1 MSKERRVVVTGLGI
15 VSPLGNDLE
24 SSWSNIIKGKSG
36 AGLITKFDPTDFATT
51 FAAEL
56 KGYDEVSG
64 LSPKEVRRIDPFI
77 QYALTASDQAIK
89 DANLSLDSIEKT
101 RVGVSIGSGIG
112 GLGTIENNALI
123 LNRKGPRKI
132 SPFFVPGAI
141 INMASGNVAIKY
153 NLQGPNISIVSACSS
168 AGHSIGYS
176 ARTISYGDA
185 DIMITGGAE
194 AGITPL
200 GLAGFNAAK
209 ALSTNN
215 DNPEQASC
223 PWDRKRDG
231 FLLGEGAGILILE
244 ELESAKRRQAKI
256 YGEVVGFGQSDDAYH
271 ITAPAEDGRGAYN
284 AMINALSDFKE
295 DKDKIDYINAHGTST
310 PLGDVIEARAIAE
323 IFKAREN
330 LSVSSTKSMTGHL
343 LGAAGVVESIACIMS
358 VKNNIIPPTI
368 NHFERDE
375 RIDKKLNLTFNEGQE
390 KKVNYS
396 LSNTFGFGGHNAS
409 TLFKKFSE

>member
-1 MSKERRVVVTGLGI
+1 MSEQRRVVVTGLGI
-15 VSPLGNDLE
+15 VSPLGNDLD
-24 SSWSNIIKGKSG
+24 STWSNIISGKSG
-36 AGLITKFDPTDFATT
+36 AGRITKFDPAGFSTT

-56 KGYDEVSG
+56 KGYNEASG
-64 LSPKEVRRIDPFI
+64 LSPKEIRRIDPFI

-89 DANLSLDSIEKT
+89 DSDLSLDDIEKT
-101 RVGVSIGSGIG
+101 RIGVSIGSGIG
-112 GLGTIENNALI
+112 GLGSIEDNALI
-123 LNRKGPRKI
+123 LGDKGPRKI

-215 DNPEQASC
+215 ENPEQASC
-223 PWDRKRDG
+223 PWDKKRDG

-244 ELESAKRRQAKI
+244 ELESAKRRKVKI

-284 AMINALSDFKE
+284 AMINALNDFKE
-295 DKDKIDYINAHGTST
+295 DHDKIDYINAHGTST
-310 PLGDVIEARAIAE
+310 PLGDVIEAKAIAE
-323 IFKAREN
+323 IFKGRKN

-343 LGAAGVVESIACIMS
+343 LGAAGAIEAIFCLLAMRDS
-358 VKNNIIPPTI
+358 VIPPTI
-368 NHFERDE
+368 N
-375 RIDKKLNLTFNEGQE
+375 LNDPDNEFDLDLTPNKSKTKE
-390 KKVNYS
+390 VNFAM
-396 LSNTFGFGGHNAS
+396 SNSFGFGGTNVS
-409 TLFKKFSE
+409 LIFKKL

>member
-1 MSKERRVVVTGLGI
+1 MSEQRRVVVTGLGI
-15 VSPLGNDLE
+15 VSPLGNDLD
-24 SSWSNIIKGKSG
+24 STWSNIISGKSG
-36 AGLITKFDPTDFATT
+36 AGRITKFDPEDFSTT

-64 LSPKEVRRIDPFI
+64 LSPKEIRRIDPFI

-89 DANLSLDSIEKT
+89 DSDLSLDDIEKT
-101 RVGVSIGSGIG
+101 RIGVSIGSGIG
-112 GLGTIENNALI
+112 GLGSIEDNALI
-123 LNRKGPRKI
+123 LGDKGPRKI

-215 DNPEQASC
+215 ENPEQASC
-223 PWDRKRDG
+223 PWDKKRDG

-244 ELESAKRRQAKI
+244 ELESAKSRKAKI

-284 AMINALSDFKE
+284 AMINALNDFKE
-295 DKDKIDYINAHGTST
+295 DHDKIDYINAHGTST
-310 PLGDVIEARAIAE
+310 PLGDVIEAKAIAE
-323 IFKAREN
+323 IFKGRKN

-343 LGAAGVVESIACIMS
+343 LGAAGAIEAIFCLLAMRDS
-358 VKNNIIPPTI
+358 VIPPTI
-368 NHFERDE
+368 N
-375 RIDKKLNLTFNEGQE
+375 LNDPDNEFDLDLTPNKSKTKE
-390 KKVNYS
+390 VNFAM
-396 LSNTFGFGGHNAS
+396 SNSFGFGGTNVS
-409 TLFKKFSE
+409 LIFKKL

>member
-1 MSKERRVVVTGLGI
+1 MSEQRRVVVTGLGI
-15 VSPLGNDLE
+15 VSPLGNDLD
-24 SSWSNIIKGKSG
+24 STWSNIISGKSG
-36 AGLITKFDPTDFATT
+36 AGRITKFDPAGFSTT

-56 KGYDEVSG
+56 KGYNEASG
-64 LSPKEVRRIDPFI
+64 LSPKEIRRIDPFI

-89 DANLSLDSIEKT
+89 DSDLSLDDIEKT
-101 RVGVSIGSGIG
+101 RIGVSIGSGIG
-112 GLGTIENNALI
+112 GLGSIEDNALI
-123 LNRKGPRKI
+123 LGDKGPRKI

-215 DNPEQASC
+215 ENPEQASC
-223 PWDRKRDG
+223 PWDKKRDG

-244 ELESAKRRQAKI
+244 ELESAKSRKAKI

-284 AMINALSDFKE
+284 AMINALNDFKE
-295 DKDKIDYINAHGTST
+295 DHDKIDYINAHGTST
-310 PLGDVIEARAIAE
+310 PLGDVIEAKAIAE
-323 IFKAREN
+323 IFKGRKN

-343 LGAAGVVESIACIMS
+343 LGAAGAIEAIFCLLAMRDS
-358 VKNNIIPPTI
+358 VIPPTI
-368 NHFERDE
+368 NFNDPDNEFDL
-375 RIDKKLNLTFNEGQE
+375 DLTPNKSKTKE
-390 KKVNYS
+390 VNFAM
-396 LSNTFGFGGHNAS
+396 SNSFGFGGTNVS
-409 TLFKKFSE
+409 LIFKKL

>member
-1 MSKERRVVVTGLGI
+1 MSEQRRVVVTGLGI
-15 VSPLGNDLE
+15 VSPLGNDLD
-24 SSWSNIIKGKSG
+24 STWSNIKSGKSG
-36 AGLITKFDPTDFATT
+36 AGRITKFDPAGFSTT

-56 KGYDEVSG
+56 KGYKEASG
-64 LSPKEVRRIDPFI
+64 LSSKEIRRIDPFI

-89 DANLSLDSIEKT
+89 DSDLSLDDIEKT
-101 RVGVSIGSGIG
+101 RIGVSIGSGIG
-112 GLGTIENNALI
+112 GLGSIEDNALI
-123 LNRKGPRKI
+123 LGDKGPRKI

-215 DNPEQASC
+215 ENPEQASC
-223 PWDRKRDG
+223 PWDKKRDG

-244 ELESAKRRQAKI
+244 ELESAKSRKAKI

-284 AMINALSDFKE
+284 AMINALNDFKE
-295 DKDKIDYINAHGTST
+295 DHDKIDYINAHDTST
-310 PLGDVIEARAIAE
+310 PLGDVIEAKAIAE
-323 IFKAREN
+323 IFKGRKN

-343 LGAAGVVESIACIMS
+343 LGAAGAIEAIFCLLAIRDS
-358 VKNNIIPPTI
+358 IIPPTI
-368 NHFERDE
+368 NLNDPDNEFDL
-375 RIDKKLNLTFNEGQE
+375 DLTPNKLKTKE
-390 KKVNYS
+390 VNFAM
-396 LSNTFGFGGHNAS
+396 SNSFGFGGTNVS
-409 TLFKKFSE
+409 LIFKKL

>member
-1 MSKERRVVVTGLGI
+1 MSEQRRVVVTGLGI
-15 VSPLGNDLE
+15 VSPLGNDLD
-24 SSWSNIIKGKSG
+24 STWSNIISGKSG
-36 AGLITKFDPTDFATT
+36 AGRITKFDPAGFSTT

-56 KGYDEVSG
+56 KGYDEASG
-64 LSPKEVRRIDPFI
+64 LSPKEIRRIDPFI

-89 DANLSLDSIEKT
+89 DSDLSLDDIEKT
-101 RVGVSIGSGIG
+101 RIGVSIGSGIG
-112 GLGTIENNALI
+112 GLGSIEDNALI
-123 LNRKGPRKI
+123 LGDKGPRKI

-215 DNPEQASC
+215 ENPEQASC
-223 PWDRKRDG
+223 PWDKKRDG

-244 ELESAKRRQAKI
+244 ELESAKSRKAKI

-284 AMINALSDFKE
+284 AMINALNDFKE
-295 DKDKIDYINAHGTST
+295 DHDKIDYINAHGTST
-310 PLGDVIEARAIAE
+310 PLGDVIEAKAIAE
-323 IFKAREN
+323 IFKGRKN

-343 LGAAGVVESIACIMS
+343 LGAAGAIEAIFCLLAMRDS
-358 VKNNIIPPTI
+358 VIPPTI
-368 NHFERDE
+368 N
-375 RIDKKLNLTFNEGQE
+375 LNDPDNEFDLDLTPNKSKTKE
-390 KKVNYS
+390 VNFAM
-396 LSNTFGFGGHNAS
+396 SNSFGFGGTNVS
-409 TLFKKFSE
+409 LIFKKF

>member
-1 MSKERRVVVTGLGI
+1 MVKYNS
-15 VSPLGNDLE
+15 
-24 SSWSNIIKGKSG
+24 GKSG
-36 AGLITKFDPTDFATT
+36 AGRITKFDPAGFSTT

-56 KGYDEVSG
+56 KGYDEASG
-64 LSPKEVRRIDPFI
+64 LSPKEIRRIDPFI

-89 DANLSLDSIEKT
+89 DADLSLDEIEKT
-101 RVGVSIGSGIG
+101 RIGVSIGSGIG
-112 GLGTIENNALI
+112 GLGSIEDNALI
-123 LNRKGPRKI
+123 LGDKGPRKI

-215 DNPEQASC
+215 ENPESASC
-223 PWDRKRDG
+223 PWDKKRDG

-244 ELESAKRRQAKI
+244 ELESAKNRKAKI
-256 YGEVVGFGQSDDAYH
+256 YGEVVGFGQSDDAFH
-271 ITAPAEDGRGAYN
+271 ITAPAEDGRGAFN
-284 AMINALSDFKE
+284 AMINALNDFKE
-295 DKDKIDYINAHGTST
+295 GHDKIDYINAHGTST
-310 PLGDVIEARAIAE
+310 PLGDVIEAKAIAE
-323 IFKAREN
+323 IFKGGEN

-343 LGAAGVVESIACIMS
+343 LGAAGAIEAIFCLLAMRDSI
-358 VKNNIIPPTI
+358 VPPTI
-368 NHFERDE
+368 N
-375 RIDKKLNLTFNEGQE
+375 LNDPDNEFDLDLTPNKSKTKEIM
-390 KKVNYS
+390 
-396 LSNTFGFGGHNAS
+396 LSMSNSFGFGGTNVS
-409 TLFKKFSE
+409 LIFKKL

>member
-1 MSKERRVVVTGLGI
+1 MSEQRRVVVTGLGI
-15 VSPLGNDLE
+15 VSPLGNDLD
-24 SSWSNIIKGKSG
+24 STWSNIISGKSG
-36 AGLITKFDPTDFATT
+36 AGRITKFDPAGFSTT

-56 KGYDEVSG
+56 KGYNEASG
-64 LSPKEVRRIDPFI
+64 LSPKEIRRIDPFI

-89 DANLSLDSIEKT
+89 DSDLSLDDIEKT
-101 RVGVSIGSGIG
+101 RIGVSIGSGIG
-112 GLGTIENNALI
+112 GLGSIEDNALI
-123 LNRKGPRKI
+123 LRDKGPRKI

-215 DNPEQASC
+215 ENPEQASC
-223 PWDRKRDG
+223 PWDKKRDG

-244 ELESAKRRQAKI
+244 ELESAKSRKAKI

-284 AMINALSDFKE
+284 AMINALNDFKE
-295 DKDKIDYINAHGTST
+295 DHDKIDYINAHGTST
-310 PLGDVIEARAIAE
+310 PLGDVIEAKAIAE
-323 IFKAREN
+323 IFKGRKN

-343 LGAAGVVESIACIMS
+343 LGAAGAIEAIFCLLAMRDS
-358 VKNNIIPPTI
+358 VIPPTI
-368 NHFERDE
+368 N
-375 RIDKKLNLTFNEGQE
+375 LNDPDNEFDLDFTPNKSKTKE
-390 KKVNYS
+390 VNFAM
-396 LSNTFGFGGHNAS
+396 SNSFGFGGTNVS
-409 TLFKKFSE
+409 LIFKKL

>member
-1 MSKERRVVVTGLGI
+1 MSKQRRVVVTGLGI
-15 VSPLGNDLE
+15 VSPLGNDLD
-24 SSWSNIIKGKSG
+24 STWSNIIGGKSG
-36 AGLITKFDPTDFATT
+36 ADRITKFDPVDFSTT
-51 FAAEL
+51 IAAEL
-56 KGYDEVSG
+56 KGYDKVSG
-64 LSPKEVRRIDPFI
+64 LSSKEIRRIDPFI

-89 DANLSLDSIEKT
+89 DADLSLDEVEKT
-101 RVGVSIGSGIG
+101 RIGVSIGSGIG
-112 GLGTIENNALI
+112 GLGSIEDNALI
-123 LNRKGPRKI
+123 LRDKGPRKI

-185 DIMITGGAE
+185 DIMISGGAE

-215 DNPEQASC
+215 ENPESASC
-223 PWDRKRDG
+223 PWDKKRDG

-244 ELESAKRRQAKI
+244 ELESAKSRKAKI

-284 AMINALSDFKE
+284 AMINALNDFKE
-295 DKDKIDYINAHGTST
+295 DHDKIDYINAHGTST
-310 PLGDVIEARAIAE
+310 PLGDVIEAKAIAE
-323 IFKAREN
+323 IFKGRKN

-343 LGAAGVVESIACIMS
+343 LGAAGAIEAIFCLLAMRDS
-358 VKNNIIPPTI
+358 VIPPTI
-368 NHFERDE
+368 N
-375 RIDKKLNLTFNEGQE
+375 LNDPDNEFDLDLTPNKSKTKE
-390 KKVNYS
+390 VNFAM
-396 LSNTFGFGGHNAS
+396 SNSFGFGGTNVS
-409 TLFKKFSE
+409 LIFKKL

>member
-1 MSKERRVVVTGLGI
+1 MSEQRRVVVTGLGI
-15 VSPLGNDLE
+15 VSPLGNDLDTT
-24 SSWSNIIKGKSG
+24 WSNIISGKSG
-36 AGLITKFDPTDFATT
+36 AGRITKFDPADFSTT

-56 KGYDEVSG
+56 KGYEEVSG
-64 LSPKEVRRIDPFI
+64 LSTKEVRRIDPFI

-89 DANLSLDSIEKT
+89 DADLSLEEIEKT
-101 RVGVSIGSGIG
+101 RIGVSIGSGIG
-112 GLGTIENNALI
+112 GLGSIEDNALI
-123 LNRKGPRKI
+123 LRDKGPRKI

-215 DNPEQASC
+215 ENPESASC
-223 PWDRKRDG
+223 PWDKKRDG

-244 ELESAKRRQAKI
+244 ELESAKSRKANI

-271 ITAPAEDGRGAYN
+271 ITAPAEDGRGAFN
-284 AMINALSDFKE
+284 AMINALNDFKE
-295 DKDKIDYINAHGTST
+295 GHDKIDYINAHGTST
-310 PLGDVIEARAIAE
+310 PLGDVIEAKAIAE
-323 IFKAREN
+323 IFNGREN

-343 LGAAGVVESIACIMS
+343 LGAAGAIEAIFCLLAMRDSI
-358 VKNNIIPPTI
+358 VPPTI
-368 NHFERDE
+368 N
-375 RIDKKLNLTFNEGQE
+375 LTDPDNEFDLDLTPNKPKAKE
-390 KKVNYS
+390 VNFS
-396 LSNTFGFGGHNAS
+396 MSNSFGFGGTNVS
-409 TLFKKFSE
+409 LIFKKL

>member
-1 MSKERRVVVTGLGI
+1 MSEQRRVVITGLGI
-15 VSPLGNDLE
+15 ISPLGNDLD
-24 SSWSNIIKGKSG
+24 STWSNIINGKSG
-36 AGLITKFDPTDFATT
+36 AGRITKFDPSDFSTT

-64 LSPKEVRRIDPFI
+64 LSPKEIRRIDPFI
-77 QYALTASDQAIK
+77 QYALTASDQAIR
-89 DANLSLDSIEKT
+89 DASLSLDEIEKT
-101 RVGVSIGSGIG
+101 RIGVSIGSGIG
-112 GLGTIENNALI
+112 GLGSIEDNALI
-123 LNRKGPRKI
+123 LGDKGPRKI

-209 ALSTNN
+209 ALSTKNE
-215 DNPEQASC
+215 NPEQASC
-223 PWDRKRDG
+223 PWDKKRDG

-244 ELESAKRRQAKI
+244 ELESAKRRKAKI

-284 AMINALSDFKE
+284 AMINALNDFKE
-295 DKDKIDYINAHGTST
+295 DHNKIDYINAHGTST
-310 PLGDVIEARAIAE
+310 PLGDVIEAKAIAE
-323 IFKAREN
+323 IFKSRKN

-343 LGAAGVVESIACIMS
+343 LGAAGAIEAIFCLLAMRDS
-358 VKNNIIPPTI
+358 VIPPTI
-368 NHFERDE
+368 N
-375 RIDKKLNLTFNEGQE
+375 LNDPDNEFDLDLTPNKSKTKE
-390 KKVNYS
+390 VNFAM
-396 LSNTFGFGGHNAS
+396 SNSFGFGGTNVS
-409 TLFKKFSE
+409 LIFKKL

>member
-1 MSKERRVVVTGLGI
+1 MSEQRRVVVTGLGI
-15 VSPLGNDLE
+15 VSPLGNDLD
-24 SSWSNIIKGKSG
+24 STWSNIISGKSG
-36 AGLITKFDPTDFATT
+36 AGRITKFDPAGFSTT

-56 KGYDEVSG
+56 KGYNEASG
-64 LSPKEVRRIDPFI
+64 LSPKEIRRIDPFI

-89 DANLSLDSIEKT
+89 DSDLSLDDIEKT
-101 RVGVSIGSGIG
+101 RIGVSIGSGIG
-112 GLGTIENNALI
+112 GLGSIEDNALI
-123 LNRKGPRKI
+123 LGDKGPRKI

-215 DNPEQASC
+215 ENPEQASC
-223 PWDRKRDG
+223 PWDKKRDG

-244 ELESAKRRQAKI
+244 ELESAKSRKAKI

-284 AMINALSDFKE
+284 AMINALNDFKE
-295 DKDKIDYINAHGTST
+295 DHDKIDYINAHGTST
-310 PLGDVIEARAIAE
+310 PLGDVIEAKAIAE
-323 IFKAREN
+323 IFKGRKN

-343 LGAAGVVESIACIMS
+343 LGAAGAIEAIFCLLAMRDS
-358 VKNNIIPPTI
+358 VIPPTI
-368 NHFERDE
+368 N
-375 RIDKKLNLTFNEGQE
+375 LNDPDNEFDLDLTPNKSKTKE
-390 KKVNYS
+390 VNFAM
-396 LSNTFGFGGHNAS
+396 SNSFGFGGTNVS
-409 TLFKKFSE
+409 LIFKKLQ

>member
-1 MSKERRVVVTGLGI
+1 MSEQRRVVVTGLGI

-24 SSWSNIIKGKSG
+24 STWSNIISGKSG
-36 AGLITKFDPTDFATT
+36 AARITKFDPTEFSTT

-64 LSPKEVRRIDPFI
+64 LSPKEIRRIDPFI
-77 QYALTASDQAIK
+77 QYALTATDQAIN
-89 DANLSLDSIEKT
+89 DAELSLDVFNKT
-101 RVGVSIGSGIG
+101 RIGVSIGSGIG
-112 GLGTIENNALI
+112 GLGSIEDNALI
-123 LNRKGPRKI
+123 LRDKGPRKI

-185 DIMITGGAE
+185 DIMITGGSE

-215 DNPEQASC
+215 ENPEQASC
-223 PWDRKRDG
+223 PWDKKRDG

-244 ELESAKRRQAKI
+244 ELEAAKRRKAKI
-256 YGEVVGFGQSDDAYH
+256 YGEVVGFGQSDDAFH

-284 AMINALSDFKE
+284 AMINALNDFKE
-295 DKDKIDYINAHGTST
+295 DHEKIDYINAHGTST
-310 PLGDVIEARAIAE
+310 PLGDVIEARAISE
-323 IFKAREN
+323 IFKGREN
-330 LSVSSTKSMTGHL
+330 LSISSTKSMTGHL
-343 LGAAGVVESIACIMS
+343 LGAAGAIEAIFCLLAMRDS
-358 VKNNIIPPTI
+358 VIPPTI
-368 NHFERDE
+368 N
-375 RIDKKLNLTFNEGQE
+375 LNEPDNEFGLDLTPNKSKNKE
-390 KKVNYS
+390 VNFS
-396 LSNTFGFGGHNAS
+396 MSNSFGFGGTNVS
-409 TLFKKFSE
+409 LIFKRL

>member
-36 AGLITKFDPTDFATT
+36 AGAITKFDSTDFATT

-89 DANLSLDSIEKT
+89 DASLSLDSLENT

-185 DIMITGGAE
+185 DVMITGGAE

-215 DNPEQASC
+215 DNPEEASC
-223 PWDRKRDG
+223 PWDKKRDG

-284 AMINALSDFKE
+284 AMINALNDFKE

-323 IFKAREN
+323 IFKASEN

-343 LGAAGVVESIACIMS
+343 LGAAGAIEAIFCLLSMRDS
-358 VKNNIIPPTI
+358 VIPPTI
-368 NHFERDE
+368 NLKDPDNEF
-375 RIDKKLNLTFNEGQE
+375 NLDLTPNESKNKE
-390 KKVNYS
+390 VNFS
-396 LSNTFGFGGHNAS
+396 MSNSFGFGGTNVS
-409 TLFKKFSE
+409 LIFKKLK

>member
-1 MSKERRVVVTGLGI
+1 MSEQRRVVVTGLGI
-15 VSPLGNDLE
+15 VSPLGNDLD
-24 SSWSNIIKGKSG
+24 STWSNIISGKSG
-36 AGLITKFDPTDFATT
+36 AGRITKFDPAGFSTT

-56 KGYDEVSG
+56 KGYNEASG
-64 LSPKEVRRIDPFI
+64 LSPKEIRRIDPFI

-89 DANLSLDSIEKT
+89 DSDLSLDDIEKT
-101 RVGVSIGSGIG
+101 RIGVSIGSGIG
-112 GLGTIENNALI
+112 GLGSIEDNALI
-123 LNRKGPRKI
+123 LGDKGPRKI

-194 AGITPL
+194 SGITPL

-215 DNPEQASC
+215 ENPEQASC
-223 PWDRKRDG
+223 PWDKKRDG

-244 ELESAKRRQAKI
+244 ELESAKSRKAKI

-284 AMINALSDFKE
+284 AMINALNDFKE
-295 DKDKIDYINAHGTST
+295 DHDKIDYINAHGTST
-310 PLGDVIEARAIAE
+310 PLGDVIEAKAIAE
-323 IFKAREN
+323 IFKGRKN

-343 LGAAGVVESIACIMS
+343 LGAAGAIEAIFCLLAMRDS
-358 VKNNIIPPTI
+358 VIPPTI
-368 NHFERDE
+368 N
-375 RIDKKLNLTFNEGQE
+375 LNDPDNEFDLDLTPNKSKTKE
-390 KKVNYS
+390 VNFAM
-396 LSNTFGFGGHNAS
+396 SNSFGFGGTNVS
-409 TLFKKFSE
+409 LIFKKL

>member
-1 MSKERRVVVTGLGI
+1 MSEQRRVVVTGLGI
-15 VSPLGNDLE
+15 VSPLGNDLD
-24 SSWSNIIKGKSG
+24 STWSNIISGKSG
-36 AGLITKFDPTDFATT
+36 AGRITKFDPAGFSTT

-56 KGYDEVSG
+56 KGYNEASG
-64 LSPKEVRRIDPFI
+64 LSPKEIRRIDPFI

-89 DANLSLDSIEKT
+89 DSNLSLDDIEKT
-101 RVGVSIGSGIG
+101 RIGVSIGSGIG
-112 GLGTIENNALI
+112 GLGSIEDNALI
-123 LNRKGPRKI
+123 LGDKGPRKI

-215 DNPEQASC
+215 ENPEQASC
-223 PWDRKRDG
+223 PWDKKRDG

-244 ELESAKRRQAKI
+244 ELESAKSRKAKI

-284 AMINALSDFKE
+284 AMINALNDFKE
-295 DKDKIDYINAHGTST
+295 DHDKIDYINAHGTST
-310 PLGDVIEARAIAE
+310 PLGDVIEAKAIAE
-323 IFKAREN
+323 IFKGRKN

-343 LGAAGVVESIACIMS
+343 LGAAGAIEAIFCLLAMRDSVV
-358 VKNNIIPPTI
+358 PPTI
-368 NHFERDE
+368 N
-375 RIDKKLNLTFNEGQE
+375 LNDPDNEFDLDLTPNKSKTKE
-390 KKVNYS
+390 VNFAM
-396 LSNTFGFGGHNAS
+396 SNSFGFGGTNVS
-409 TLFKKFSE
+409 LIFKKL

>member
-1 MSKERRVVVTGLGI
+1 MSEQRRVVVTGLGI
-15 VSPLGNDLE
+15 VSPLGNDLD
-24 SSWSNIIKGKSG
+24 STWSNIISGKSG
-36 AGLITKFDPTDFATT
+36 AGRITKFDPAGFSTT

-56 KGYDEVSG
+56 KGYNEASG
-64 LSPKEVRRIDPFI
+64 LSPKEIRRIDPFI
-77 QYALTASDQAIK
+77 QYALTASDQAVK
-89 DANLSLDSIEKT
+89 DSNLSLDDIEKT
-101 RVGVSIGSGIG
+101 RIGVSIGSGIG
-112 GLGTIENNALI
+112 GLGSIEDNALI
-123 LNRKGPRKI
+123 LGDKGPRKI

-215 DNPEQASC
+215 ENPEQASC
-223 PWDRKRDG
+223 PWDKKRDG

-244 ELESAKRRQAKI
+244 ELESAKSRKAKI
-256 YGEVVGFGQSDDAYH
+256 YGEVIGFGQSDDAYH

-284 AMINALSDFKE
+284 AMINALNDFKE
-295 DKDKIDYINAHGTST
+295 DHDKIDYINAHGTST
-310 PLGDVIEARAIAE
+310 PLGDVIEAKAIAE
-323 IFKAREN
+323 IFKGRKN

-343 LGAAGVVESIACIMS
+343 LGAAGAIEAIFCLLAMRDS
-358 VKNNIIPPTI
+358 VIPPTI
-368 NHFERDE
+368 N
-375 RIDKKLNLTFNEGQE
+375 LNDPDNEFDLDLTPNKSKTKE
-390 KKVNYS
+390 VNFAM
-396 LSNTFGFGGHNAS
+396 SNSFGFGGTNVS
-409 TLFKKFSE
+409 LIFKKL

>member
-1 MSKERRVVVTGLGI
+1 MSEQRRVVVTGLGI
-15 VSPLGNDLE
+15 VSPLGNDLD
-24 SSWSNIIKGKSG
+24 STWSNIVRGKSG
-36 AGLITKFDPTDFATT
+36 AGRITKFDPAEFSTT

-64 LSPKEVRRIDPFI
+64 LSPKEIRRIDPFI

-89 DANLSLDSIEKT
+89 DADLSLENIEKT
-101 RVGVSIGSGIG
+101 RIGVSIGSGIG
-112 GLGTIENNALI
+112 GLGSIEDNALI
-123 LNRKGPRKI
+123 LKDKGPRKI

-215 DNPEQASC
+215 ENPEQASC
-223 PWDRKRDG
+223 PWDKKRDG

-244 ELESAKRRQAKI
+244 ELELAKSRKAKI

-284 AMINALSDFKE
+284 AMINALNDFKE
-295 DKDKIDYINAHGTST
+295 DYDKIDYINAHGTST
-310 PLGDVIEARAIAE
+310 PLGDVIEAKAIAE
-323 IFKAREN
+323 IFKGRKN

-343 LGAAGVVESIACIMS
+343 LGAAGAIEAIFCLLAMRDS
-358 VKNNIIPPTI
+358 VIPPTI
-368 NHFERDE
+368 N
-375 RIDKKLNLTFNEGQE
+375 LNEPDNEFDLDLTPNKSKNKE
-390 KKVNYS
+390 VSYS
-396 LSNTFGFGGHNAS
+396 MSNSFGFGGTNVS
-409 TLFKKFSE
+409 LIFKKL

>member
-1 MSKERRVVVTGLGI
+1 MSEQRRVVVTGLGI
-15 VSPLGNDLE
+15 VSPLGNDLD
-24 SSWSNIIKGKSG
+24 STWSNIISGKSG
-36 AGLITKFDPTDFATT
+36 AGRITKFDPAGFSTT

-56 KGYDEVSG
+56 KGYNEASG
-64 LSPKEVRRIDPFI
+64 LSPKEIRRIDPFI

-89 DANLSLDSIEKT
+89 DSDLSLDDIEKT
-101 RVGVSIGSGIG
+101 RIGVSIGSGIG
-112 GLGTIENNALI
+112 GLGSIEDNALI
-123 LNRKGPRKI
+123 LGDKGPRKI

-215 DNPEQASC
+215 ENPEQASC
-223 PWDRKRDG
+223 PWDKKRDG
-231 FLLGEGAGILILE
+231 FLLGEGSGILILE
-244 ELESAKRRQAKI
+244 ELESAKSRKAKI

-284 AMINALSDFKE
+284 AMINALNDFKE
-295 DKDKIDYINAHGTST
+295 DHDKIDYINAHGTST
-310 PLGDVIEARAIAE
+310 PLGDVIEAKAIAE
-323 IFKAREN
+323 IFKGRKN

-343 LGAAGVVESIACIMS
+343 LGAAGAIEAIFCLLAMRDS
-358 VKNNIIPPTI
+358 VIPPTI
-368 NHFERDE
+368 NLNDPDNEFDLDLTPNKSKTKEVNFAMSNSCLLYTSPSPRD
-375 RIDKKLNLTFNEGQE
+375 
-390 KKVNYS
+390 VP
-396 LSNTFGFGGHNAS
+396 
-409 TLFKKFSE
+409 

>member
-1 MSKERRVVVTGLGI
+1 MSEQRRVVVTGLGI
-15 VSPLGNDLE
+15 VSPLGNDLD
-24 SSWSNIIKGKSG
+24 STWSNIISGKSG
-36 AGLITKFDPTDFATT
+36 AGRITKFDPAGFSTT

-64 LSPKEVRRIDPFI
+64 LSPKEIRRIDPFI

-89 DANLSLDSIEKT
+89 DSDLSLDDIEKT
-101 RVGVSIGSGIG
+101 RIGVSIGSGIG
-112 GLGTIENNALI
+112 GLGSIEDNALI
-123 LNRKGPRKI
+123 LGDKGPRKI

-215 DNPEQASC
+215 ENPEQASC
-223 PWDRKRDG
+223 PWDKKRDG

-244 ELESAKRRQAKI
+244 EMESAKRRKAKI

-284 AMINALSDFKE
+284 AMINALNDFKE
-295 DKDKIDYINAHGTST
+295 DHDKIDYINAHGTST
-310 PLGDVIEARAIAE
+310 PLGDVIEAKAIAE
-323 IFKAREN
+323 IFKGRKN

-343 LGAAGVVESIACIMS
+343 LGAAGAIEAIFCLLAMRDS
-358 VKNNIIPPTI
+358 VIPPTI
-368 NHFERDE
+368 N
-375 RIDKKLNLTFNEGQE
+375 LNDPDNEFDLDLTPNKSKTKE
-390 KKVNYS
+390 VNFAM
-396 LSNTFGFGGHNAS
+396 SNSFGFGGTNVS
-409 TLFKKFSE
+409 LIFKKL

>member
-1 MSKERRVVVTGLGI
+1 MSEQRRVVVTGLGI
-15 VSPLGNDLE
+15 VSPLGNDLD
-24 SSWSNIIKGKSG
+24 STWSNIISGKSG
-36 AGLITKFDPTDFATT
+36 AGRITKFDPAGFTTT

-56 KGYDEVSG
+56 KEYNEASG
-64 LSPKEVRRIDPFI
+64 LSPKEIRRIDPFI

-89 DANLSLDSIEKT
+89 DSDLYLDDIEKT
-101 RVGVSIGSGIG
+101 RIGVSIGSGIG
-112 GLGTIENNALI
+112 GLGSIEDNALI
-123 LNRKGPRKI
+123 LGDKGPRKI

-215 DNPEQASC
+215 ENPEQASC
-223 PWDRKRDG
+223 PWDKKRDG

-244 ELESAKRRQAKI
+244 ELESAKSRKAKI

-284 AMINALSDFKE
+284 AMINALNDFKE
-295 DKDKIDYINAHGTST
+295 DHDKIDYINAHGTST
-310 PLGDVIEARAIAE
+310 PLGDVIEAKAIAE
-323 IFKAREN
+323 IFKGRKN

-343 LGAAGVVESIACIMS
+343 LGAAGAIEAIFCLLAMRDS
-358 VKNNIIPPTI
+358 VIPPTI
-368 NHFERDE
+368 N
-375 RIDKKLNLTFNEGQE
+375 LNDPDNEFDLDLTPNKSKTKE
-390 KKVNYS
+390 VNFAM
-396 LSNTFGFGGHNAS
+396 SNSFGFGGTNVS
-409 TLFKKFSE
+409 LIFKKL

>member
-1 MSKERRVVVTGLGI
+1 MSEQRRVVVTGLGI
-15 VSPLGNDLE
+15 VSPLGNDLD
-24 SSWSNIIKGKSG
+24 STWSNILRGKSG
-36 AGLITKFDPTDFATT
+36 AGRITKFDPAGFSTT

-56 KGYDEVSG
+56 KGYNEASG
-64 LSPKEVRRIDPFI
+64 LSPKEIRRIDPFI

-89 DANLSLDSIEKT
+89 DADLSLDNIEKT
-101 RVGVSIGSGIG
+101 RIGVSIGSGIG
-112 GLGTIENNALI
+112 GLGSIEDNALI
-123 LNRKGPRKI
+123 LEDKGPRKI

-215 DNPEQASC
+215 ENPEQASC
-223 PWDRKRDG
+223 PWDKKRDG

-244 ELESAKRRQAKI
+244 ELESAKRRKAKI

-284 AMINALSDFKE
+284 AMINALNDFKE
-295 DKDKIDYINAHGTST
+295 DHDKIDYINAHGTST
-310 PLGDVIEARAIAE
+310 PLGDVIEAKAIAE
-323 IFKAREN
+323 IFKGRKN

-343 LGAAGVVESIACIMS
+343 LGAAGAIEAIFCLLAMRDS
-358 VKNNIIPPTI
+358 VIPPTI
-368 NHFERDE
+368 N
-375 RIDKKLNLTFNEGQE
+375 LNDPDNEFDLDLTPNKSITKE
-390 KKVNYS
+390 VNFAM
-396 LSNTFGFGGHNAS
+396 SNSFGFGGTNVS
-409 TLFKKFSE
+409 LIFKKL